1 MYRTNTFGGAREL
14 SKIGLAAAL
23 IAISSWISI
32 PAAVPFTMQTFMVF
46 LVCALLGGKRGTY
59 AVLVYLLLGAFGL
72 PVFSGFRGGFQAL
85 VGPTGGYLVGFLAAA
100 LLLWA
105 TERLHRR
112 NPWPLAACMLLGL
125 FVCYAFGTAWYMTI
139 QKAEWAKATVTSV
152 LTVMV
157 FPYLIPD
164 LIKIALAVVLSEKLR
179 RVLGGIL
186 D

>member
-14 SKIGLAAAL
+14 SKIGLASAL

-125 FVCYAFGTAWYMTI
+125 FVCYAFGTAWYMTM
-139 QKAEWAKATVTSV
+139 QKAEWAKA
-152 LTVMV
+152 
-157 FPYLIPD
+157 
-164 LIKIALAVVLSEKLR
+164 KRQLSF
-179 RVLGGIL
+179 
-186 D
+186 

>member
-1 MYRTNTFGGAREL
+1 MSYDNRAHPCSGLPARE
-14 SKIGLAAAL
+14 KHPNA
-23 IAISSWISI
+23 SI
-32 PAAVPFTMQTFMVF
+32 PPP
-46 LVCALLGGKRGTY
+46 ALSETRL
-59 AVLVYLLLGAFGL
+59 
-72 PVFSGFRGGFQAL
+72 RGGFQAL

-100 LLLWA
+100 LLLWV

-125 FVCYAFGTAWYMTI
+125 FVCYAFGTAWYMTM